1 MTDPNT
7 AVLRALGLSEIADNR
22 CIGVMVRIVPFE
34 LPTAEITVVVG
45 INDEGEQQ
53 AEVKRFNIVPIE
65 EQS

>member
-1 MTDPNT
+1 
-7 AVLRALGLSEIADNR
+7 
-22 CIGVMVRIVPFE
+22 MVRIVPFE